1 MKDLVAELS
10 KETAGLK
17 EKAQQKYEELSS
29 MLKQLTVDV
38 ADFDTETEE
47 TITEIRKARDEQVGP
62 INDVMHKFLKKQAL
76 GFESLRLVELKIT
89 KELKHEL
96 LIYL

>member
-1 MKDLVAELS
+1 
-10 KETAGLK
+10 
-17 EKAQQKYEELSS
+17 
-29 MLKQLTVDV
+29 MLKQITMDI

-96 LIYL
+96 LIYDLDCYLFHT

>member
-1 MKDLVAELS
+1 
-10 KETAGLK
+10 
-17 EKAQQKYEELSS
+17 
-29 MLKQLTVDV
+29 MLKQLTLDV

-62 INDVMHKFLKKQAL
+62 INNVMHKFLKKQAL